1 MPEYVDRALQRFEHP
16 TPTRNQHS
24 PHQWDK
30 PIYGAPIQ
38 LAQTD
43 DTSDLLAKD
52 DKVRVQAVL
61 GTLLFY
67 ARAVDFTMLKAIG
80 TIATQQATPTRHTLE
95 KIVWLL
101 NYAATYPNAIVRY
114 TASDMI
120 LFVESDASYLNE
132 NKARS
137 TASGYHYLS
146 SPSTT
151 DAQPQLNGP
160 IHVLCQILKEVCSS
174 AAEAELAAL
183 FHNGKEASYSRMI
196 LQALDHKQP
205 PTELVTDNSTA
216 HGITN
221 DTVKQKRSK
230 AMDMRYYWIC
240 DRVRQ
245 NQFTVS
251 WRPGITNH
259 ADPWS
264 KHHAPTVNRQIR
276 HRYLINQPHPVPDLI
291 TSADT
296 AE

>member
-1 MPEYVDRALQRFEHP
+1 
-16 TPTRNQHS
+16 
-24 PHQWDK
+24 
-30 PIYGAPIQ
+30 
-38 LAQTD
+38 
-43 DTSDLLAKD
+43 
-52 DKVRVQAVL
+52 
-61 GTLLFY
+61 
-67 ARAVDFTMLKAIG
+67 
-80 TIATQQATPTRHTLE
+80 
-95 KIVWLL
+95 
-101 NYAATYPNAIVRY
+101 
-114 TASDMI
+114 
-120 LFVESDASYLNE
+120 
-132 NKARS
+132 
-137 TASGYHYLS
+137 
-146 SPSTT
+146 
-151 DAQPQLNGP
+151 
-160 IHVLCQILKEVCSS
+160 
-174 AAEAELAAL
+174 
-183 FHNGKEASYSRMI
+183 MI

-230 AMDMRYYWIC
+230 AMDMRYYWIR